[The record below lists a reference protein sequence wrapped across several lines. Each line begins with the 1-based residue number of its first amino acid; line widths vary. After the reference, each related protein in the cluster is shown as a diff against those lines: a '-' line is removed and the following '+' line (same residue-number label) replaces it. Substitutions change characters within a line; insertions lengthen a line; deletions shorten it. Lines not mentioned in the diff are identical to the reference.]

1 MTQNLFCI
9 LKVTEVFGSG
19 VGSESISQGYG
30 SEDPDP
36 HTKCHGSPILVL
48 QLFLF
53 PGITEKKPMKRYA
66 TMQDIVYEKTVENA
80 GKNQVLIFVHS
91 RKETGKTARAIRDM
105 CLEKDTL
112 GGFLKEG
119 SASTEVLRT
128 EAEQVKNLGKYFFYL
143 FNYLGI
149 LVDLRPVTHVGSRR
163 MYLDPDVFPPLAGF
177 RLYAILG
184 DFRHVLS
191 VPSVCIFKVRW
202 LDTGTDVK

>member
-1 MTQNLFCI
+1 
-9 LKVTEVFGSG
+9 
-19 VGSESISQGYG
+19 
-30 SEDPDP
+30 
-36 HTKCHGSPILVL
+36 
-48 QLFLF
+48 
-53 PGITEKKPMKRYA
+53 MKRYA

-128 EAEQVKNLGKYFFYL
+128 EAEQVKNLGKCFYYL
-143 FNYLGI
+143 FTYLGI

-191 VPSVCIFKVRW
+191 VSSVCIFKTAFSF
-202 LDTGTDVK
+202 DTGTVSEIKVITETLTPTQTKQT